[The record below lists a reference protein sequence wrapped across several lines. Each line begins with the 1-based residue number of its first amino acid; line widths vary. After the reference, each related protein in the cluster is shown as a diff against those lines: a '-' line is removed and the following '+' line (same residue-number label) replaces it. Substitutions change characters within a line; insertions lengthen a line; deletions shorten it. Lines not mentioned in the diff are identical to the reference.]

1 MALRPWLDRNG
12 RKLTDANGVP
22 YLCETCPCGE
32 NCSQRLAA
40 REAALRANPAY
51 TFIRKVEVS
60 YTCPSNGS
68 GGAGSLAVLMARN
81 ETWAS
86 PYRYAVKA
94 VEFEDMATG
103 EHITI
108 ACLCSCSGDYSY
120 SELEGYGIA
129 GTVNASAS
137 ASCTP
142 ASICDV
148 YKMEIDYFASWHGG
162 VKYGEGFFD
171 SYDNSNW
178 SYTTFRKAV
187 VYDVSD
193 PGQQGTTKLA
203 WIACGCTS
211 RASAQWKTD
220 IDVHFVAG
228 MCDSP
233 CQDLLVLR
241 ERALQNGWTW
251 HDGGYIVRK
260 AYCIDAQHCNVC
272 DFYDVDSRI
281 KCIGC
286 ADDGTNWHF
295 VRCGCWDG
303 IETIAK
309 DSLTPWLDPMD
320 EPPEGCTAPSGFTD
334 YIDYPYACGSGSGG
348 SGCSDIRELL
358 LDYPEMFGVEEIAW
372 SSDQKVQV
380 TSTWEDP
387 SDGSIHTTTTV
398 TTMYSLLGYG
408 NDYIDYR
415 TLCVVRKNCCG
426 GWKLCAY
433 NDRNS
438 RWGDECWDY
447 PDYKPEFLG
456 ERTTW
461 GVDPDLGGTY
471 NRTGHV
477 VAWWNG
483 CSESFQECFDNQADA
498 ESWYQQYGRNPQ
510 KPSPCGIRDYAQE
523 AHESVLTPSLELEY
537 VEGGVEE
544 VVHQD
549 EWEDPDGQTHID
561 TWSEWCVTV
570 DRWCPSGGFSG
581 YYGTAIYYV
590 NWLYTNNGI
599 LVNGEEGYQQ
609 SITILGIGEYGGN
622 CMGHSGVPE
631 QDETVNAQWY
641 DPSFHWC
648 DPDFVP
654 PEEDEEDVEEV

>member
-1 MALRPWLDRNG
+1 MALRPWLDGNG

-51 TFIRKVEVS
+51 TFIRKVEVP
-60 YTCPSNGS
+60 YRCPSQS
-68 GGAGSLAVLMARN
+68 GTGTPKLAVLMARN
-81 ETWAS
+81 ETWSS
-86 PYRYAVKA
+86 PYRYAVTA
-94 VEFEDMATG
+94 IEFEDTLG
-103 EHITI
+103 EHLTI
-108 ACLCSCSGDYSY
+108 ACLCSCNGDYSY
-120 SELEGYGIA
+120 AELDGYGIA
-129 GTVNASAS
+129 GVVNASTS
-137 ASCTP
+137 TSCTP
-142 ASICDV
+142 ASMCDV
-148 YKMEIDYFASWHGG
+148 YKMEIDYFVSWHGG

-171 SYDNSNW
+171 SYDNNDW
-178 SYTTFRKAV
+178 SYTPFLKAV
-187 VYDVSD
+187 VYDVAD
-193 PGQQGTTKLA
+193 PGQQGTAKLA
-203 WIACGCTS
+203 YIPCNCYS
-211 RASAQWKTD
+211 RAASVWKTG

-241 ERALQNGWTW
+241 ERALQNGWGW

-260 AYCIDAQHCNVC
+260 AYCIDAQHCIVC
-272 DFYDVDSRI
+272 DYYDVDSRI
-281 KCIGC
+281 KCMGC
-286 ADDGTNWHF
+286 ADDGTRWHF
-295 VRCGCWDG
+295 VRCGCWEG
-303 IETIAK
+303 IETMEK
-309 DSLTPWLDPMD
+309 DSLTPWLDPME
-320 EPPEGCTAPSGFTD
+320 EPPSGCAAPSGFTD

-372 SSDQKVQV
+372 SSDQKVR
-380 TSTWEDP
+380 TSA
-387 SDGSIHTTTTV
+387 STV
-398 TTMYSLLGYG
+398 TTIYSLLGYG
-408 NDYIDYR
+408 DDYIDYR

-477 VAWWNG
+477 VAWWRICN
-483 CSESFQECFDNQADA
+483 ESFQQCFDNQQDA
-498 ESWYQQYGRNPQ
+498 EDYYNEYCTHPI
-510 KPSPCGIRDYAQE
+510 KMPPCGIRDYFQE
-523 AHESVLTPSLELEY
+523 AHESVLTPSLEMEY
-537 VEGGVEE
+537 ITGGVEE

-549 EWEDPDGQTHID
+549 EWEDPDGETHID
-561 TWSEWCVTV
+561 TWSEWCVTP
-570 DRWCPSGGFSG
+570 DIWCPVGGFQG
-581 YYGTAIYYV
+581 YYGTAIYFV